1 MNIFVVNNL
10 LAALDWYLGLLTAMI
25 AICVIF
31 SVVALLIP
39 KRLNKSEETEI
50 QPETFGEV
58 PELVVMD
65 EPETVD
71 AVKDAVEEEP
81 VPTVK
86 QVLGDFADDIP
97 EEETNVETY
106 GTEQNEPTY
115 GGSGPVLT
123 IEQIIDEAEKND
135 KISSFGQNLKTQN
148 SNKKKNKIQ

>member
-115 GGSGPVLT
+115 GGSEPVLT

-135 KISSFGQNLKTQN
+135 KILSFGQNLKTQN

>member
-86 QVLGDFADDIP
+86 QVLGDSADDI
-97 EEETNVETY
+97 
-106 GTEQNEPTY
+106 
-115 GGSGPVLT
+115 
-123 IEQIIDEAEKND
+123 QIGRAHV
-135 KISSFGQNLKTQN
+135 
-148 SNKKKNKIQ
+148 

>member
-86 QVLGDFADDIP
+86 QVLGDSADDIP
-97 EEETNVETY
+97 EEETNLETY
-106 GTEQNEPTY
+106 GTEQNEPSY
-115 GGSGPVLT
+115 GGSEPVLT

-135 KISSFGQNLKTQN
+135 KISSFGQNSKTQN